1 MYQQK
6 RKAFTMLELVFVI
19 VIIGV
24 LSAVAI
30 PKFAIN
36 RDDAV
41 IAKGK
46 NVVSSVRSAIA
57 MERQK
62 RILKGKFT
70 RISTLSSSTNYNAD
84 IFDAFDGNI
93 SNPVLSYPML
103 SCKNNS
109 ATGCW
114 KVRTQGAGTTDDPT
128 VYVYKMPLGD
138 RVLFHLKNNQFVC
151 VHPRSSNCKL
161 LTR

>member
-30 PKFAIN
+30 PKFAVN

-46 NVVSSVRSAIA
+46 NIVSSVRSAIA

-62 RILKGKFT
+62 RILKGDFT
-70 RISTLSSSTNYNAD
+70 KISKLSSSTNYNAA
-84 IFDAFDGNI
+84 IFDAFDDDTN
-93 SNPVLSYPML
+93 NPVLSYPLL
-103 SCKNNS
+103 SCKDSN

-114 KVRTQGAGTTDDPT
+114 EVDTQGAGTTDDPT
-128 VYVYKMPLGD
+128 IYIYTMPLGAE
-138 RVLFHLKNNQFVC
+138 VKFNLENNQFVC
-151 VHPRSSNCKL
+151 DDPDDSNCKL